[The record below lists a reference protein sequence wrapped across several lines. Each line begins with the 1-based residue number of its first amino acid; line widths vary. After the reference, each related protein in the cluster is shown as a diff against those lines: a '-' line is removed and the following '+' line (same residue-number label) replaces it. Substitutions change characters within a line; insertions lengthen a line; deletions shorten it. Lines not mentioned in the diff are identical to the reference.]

1 MAPVEFEFAVIWN
14 GASPKVWLGMLKLIV
29 GVVASV
35 IVKGSATEVPPPG
48 PGFETV
54 ISAVPLAAI
63 AEAGTE
69 AVSCVPF
76 T

>member
-1 MAPVEFEFAVIWN
+1 MAPAELEFAVIWK

-35 IVKGSATEVPPPG
+35 IAKGSATEVPPPG
-48 PGFETV
+48 PGFETA
-54 ISAVPLAAI
+54 ISAVPPTVI
-63 AEAGTE
+63 TDAGTGT
-69 AVSCVPF
+69 VICVLF

>member
-1 MAPVEFEFAVIWN
+1 MAPVELEFAVIRK
-14 GASPKVWLGMLKLIV
+14 GASPKVWLGMLKRIV
-29 GVVASV
+29 GVVAPV

-54 ISAVPLAAI
+54 ISAVPPTMI

-69 AVSCVPF
+69 TVSSALFP
-76 T
+76 